1 MSYQYSQEARDRISG
16 FGQIAITEFIEEIPH
31 GIRKIFY
38 DRQPAIQGF
47 RRGSPP
53 EFMEK
58 QKRLVGHLIHT
69 HPGQKGAADWS
80 TFASLWEAWARNR
93 LGTTFPPSD
102 ISSATPDAGPV
113 FLTGLAELFPDAS
126 RENLK
131 RLLDFSG
138 FADSPEAQVALGRFR
153 PASTLARDLM
163 IDALPGRL
171 HKIEGYFEIAEAA
184 AEEVAERI
192 DHVESETD
200 TLAKGIAD
208 VVSSVEK
215 SQSDVKELRVA
226 LERVAERA
234 AGLEE
239 AVDTLGVAS
248 QEITKVIAAAGARA
262 EQFHHNLEALTE
274 QGRAWDKTQAEVSA
288 LKQSTDALCAREDE
302 WNRAITAVGHLAERI
317 DILEAAVAKG
327 GNDTATKP
335 QVRLFEVESPG
346 PIVEIHSVKG
356 ACELIACNLQACGVT
371 KGTAIATARQ
381 ILAALSAGQMVQFS
395 GSISDLVADAVAA
408 AIGGQT
414 FHEWRVPVG
423 LVSDEAAIDCL
434 EVVTETSGCLLMKG
448 ANRSAFEVY
457 GSAIRDV
464 VTRRQFSLPSYQ
476 RLSLIAAW
484 TQGPATFPDGGTL
497 AEIGPVFDTD
507 NLSMRG
513 VSAKLPQLKYGHLV
527 RNSWDQIEGFDE
539 DSPRALVSELKELI
553 EESSFVPGNL
563 WIRMADRAYSHLR
576 TIPGGSTEEDLRSVL
591 TLWALPW
598 AKATAGPAE
607 DIAHIAGRMLDEL
620 QIEAEI

>member
-1 MSYQYSQEARDRISG
+1 MSYQYSQEARDRISA

-53 EFMEK
+53 EFKEK

-69 HPGQKGAADWS
+69 QPGQKGAADWS

-102 ISSATPDAGPV
+102 ISLATPDAGPV
-113 FLTGLAELFPDAS
+113 FLTSLAELFPDAA
-126 RENLK
+126 RESLE

-138 FADSPEAQVALGRFR
+138 FAYSKEAQVALGRFR
-153 PASTLARDLM
+153 QASTLARDLM

-192 DHVESETD
+192 DQLESETD
-200 TLAKGIAD
+200 ILAKDIRE
-208 VVSSVEK
+208 VVLTVKK
-215 SQSDVKELRVA
+215 SQGDVKELRVA

-234 AGLEE
+234 SGLEE
-239 AVDTLGVAS
+239 AVDTLGVAR
-248 QEITKVIAAAGARA
+248 QEITKVIAAADARS
-262 EQFHHNLEALTE
+262 EQFHHSLEVLTE

-288 LKQSTDALCAREDE
+288 LKQSIDALCAQEVE
-302 WNRAITAVGHLAERI
+302 WNHAVTAVGHLAERI

-327 GNDTATKP
+327 GNGTATKL

-356 ACELIACNLQACGVT
+356 ACELIACNLQACGVM
-371 KGTAIATARQ
+371 KGAAIATARQ
-381 ILAALSAGQMVQFS
+381 ILAALSAGQMVQFT

-414 FHEWRVPVG
+414 FYEWRVPVG

-434 EVVTETSGCLLMKG
+434 EVVSETSGCLLMKG

-457 GSAIRDV
+457 GTAIRDV

-507 NLSMRG
+507 NFSMRG
-513 VSAKLPQLKYGHLV
+513 VSAKLPELKFGHLL
-527 RNSWDQIEGFDE
+527 RNSWDQIDGFDD

-563 WIRMADRAYSHLR
+563 WTRMADRAYSRLR
-576 TIPGGSTEEDLRSVL
+576 TIPGESSEEDLHSVL

-598 AKATAGPAE
+598 AKATAGPVE
-607 DIAHIAGRMLDEL
+607 DIARIAGRMLAEL
-620 QIEAEI
+620 QAEAET

>member
-1 MSYQYSQEARDRISG
+1 MSYQYSQEARDRISTL
-16 FGQIAITEFIEEIPH
+16 GQIAITEFIEEIPH

-38 DRQPAIQGF
+38 ERQPAIQGF

-53 EFMEK
+53 EFKEK

-69 HPGQKGAADWS
+69 QPGQKGAADWS
-80 TFASLWEAWARNR
+80 TFASLWEAWGRNR

-102 ISSATPDAGPV
+102 ISSATPDAWPV
-113 FLTGLAELFPDAS
+113 FLTGLAELFPDAA
-126 RENLK
+126 RENLE
-131 RLLDFSG
+131 RLFDFSG

-192 DHVESETD
+192 DQLESETGI
-200 TLAKGIAD
+200 LAKGIAD
-208 VVSSVEK
+208 VVSSVDK
-215 SQSDVKELRVA
+215 SQGDVKEFGAA
-226 LERVAERA
+226 LERVAARA
-234 AGLEE
+234 GRLEE
-239 AVDTLGVAS
+239 AVDTLGVAR
-248 QEITKVIAAAGARA
+248 QEITEVIAAADARA
-262 EQFHHNLEALTE
+262 EQFHHSLEALTV
-274 QGRAWDKTQAEVSA
+274 QGSAWDKTQAEVSA
-288 LKQSTDALCAREDE
+288 LKQLIDALCAQESE
-302 WNRAITAVGHLAERI
+302 WNLAATAVGHLAERI
-317 DILEAAVAKG
+317 DILEVAVAKG
-327 GNDTATKP
+327 GNGTATKP

-356 ACELIACNLQACGVT
+356 ACELIACNLQACGVM
-371 KGTAIATARQ
+371 KGAAITTARE

-434 EVVTETSGCLLMKG
+434 EVVSETSGCLLMKG

-457 GSAIRDV
+457 GTAIRDV
-464 VTRRQFSLPSYQ
+464 ITRRQFSLPSYQ

-507 NLSMRG
+507 NFSMRG
-513 VSAKLPQLKYGHLV
+513 VSAKLPELKFGHLV
-527 RNSWDQIEGFDE
+527 RNSWDQIDGFDD
-539 DSPRALVSELKELI
+539 DSPRAVVSELKELI

-563 WIRMADRAYSHLR
+563 WTRMVDRAYSRLR
-576 TIPGGSTEEDLRSVL
+576 TIPGGSSEEDLHSVL

-598 AKATAGPAE
+598 AKATAGPVE
-607 DIAHIAGRMLDEL
+607 DIARIAGRMLAEL
-620 QIEAEI
+620 QAEAET

>member
-1 MSYQYSQEARDRISG
+1 MSYQYSQEARDRISA

-31 GIRKIFY
+31 GIRRIFY
-38 DRQPAIQGF
+38 ERQPAIQGF

-53 EFMEK
+53 EFKEK

-69 HPGQKGAADWS
+69 QPGQKGAADWN
-80 TFASLWEAWARNR
+80 TFANLWEAWGKSR
-93 LGTTFPPSD
+93 LGPAFPASD
-102 ISSATPDAGPV
+102 ISSLTPDAGPV
-113 FLTGLAELFPDAS
+113 FLTGLAELFPDAA
-126 RENLK
+126 RENLE

-192 DHVESETD
+192 DQLESETD

-215 SQSDVKELRVA
+215 SQGDVKEFRAA
-226 LERVAERA
+226 LERIAERA
-234 AGLEE
+234 SGLEE
-239 AVDTLGVAS
+239 VVDAAR
-248 QEITKVIAAAGARA
+248 QKITEGIAAADARA
-262 EQFHHNLEALTE
+262 DQFQHSLEALTE
-274 QGRAWDKTQAEVSA
+274 QSRAWDKTQAEVSA
-288 LKQSTDALCAREDE
+288 LKQSIDALCAQELE
-302 WNRAITAVGHLAERI
+302 WNHAVTAVGHLAERI

-327 GNDTATKP
+327 GNGTATKP

-346 PIVEIHSVKG
+346 PIVEIHSVEG
-356 ACELIACNLQACGVT
+356 ACELIACNLQACGVM
-371 KGTAIATARQ
+371 KGAAIATARQ

-457 GSAIRDV
+457 GTAIRDV

-507 NLSMRG
+507 NFSMRG
-513 VSAKLPQLKYGHLV
+513 VSAKLPELKFGHLV
-527 RNSWDQIEGFDE
+527 RNSWDQIDGFDD

-563 WIRMADRAYSHLR
+563 WKRMADRAYSRLR
-576 TIPGGSTEEDLRSVL
+576 TIPGGSSEEDLHSVL

-598 AKATAGPAE
+598 AKAAAGPVE
-607 DIAHIAGRMLDEL
+607 DIARIAGRMLAEL
-620 QIEAEI
+620 QAEAET

>member
-1 MSYQYSQEARDRISG
+1 MSYQYSQEARDRISA

-38 DRQPAIQGF
+38 DRQPPIQGF

-53 EFMEK
+53 EFKEK
-58 QKRLVGHLIHT
+58 QKRLVAHLIHT
-69 HPGQKGAADWS
+69 QPGQKGAADWN
-80 TFASLWEAWARNR
+80 TFACLWEAWARNR
-93 LGTTFPPSD
+93 LGSTFPPSD

-113 FLTGLAELFPDAS
+113 FLTGLAELFPDAA
-126 RENLK
+126 RESLE

-192 DHVESETD
+192 DQLESETD
-200 TLAKGIAD
+200 ILAKGIRE
-208 VVSSVEK
+208 VVLSVDK
-215 SQSDVKELRVA
+215 SQGDVKELRVA

-234 AGLEE
+234 SGLEE
-239 AVDTLGVAS
+239 AVDTLGVAR
-248 QEITKVIAAAGARA
+248 QEITKVIAAADARA
-262 EQFHHNLEALTE
+262 EQFHHSLEALTE
-274 QGRAWDKTQAEVSA
+274 QGRSWDKTQAEVSA
-288 LKQSTDALCAREDE
+288 LKQSIDALCAQEVE
-302 WNRAITAVGHLAERI
+302 WNHAVTAVGHLAERI

-327 GNDTATKP
+327 GNGMATKP

-356 ACELIACNLQACGVT
+356 ACELIACNLQSCGVM
-371 KGTAIATARQ
+371 KGAAIATARQ

-434 EVVTETSGCLLMKG
+434 EVVSETSGCLLMKG

-457 GSAIRDV
+457 GTAIRDV
-464 VTRRQFSLPSYQ
+464 VTRRQFSQPIYQ

-507 NLSMRG
+507 NFSMRG
-513 VSAKLPQLKYGHLV
+513 VSAKLPELKFGQLV
-527 RNSWDQIEGFDE
+527 RNAWNQIDGLDD

-563 WIRMADRAYSHLR
+563 WTRMADRAYSRLR
-576 TIPGGSTEEDLRSVL
+576 TIPGGSSEEDLHSVL

-598 AKATAGPAE
+598 AKATAGPVE
-607 DIAHIAGRMLDEL
+607 DIARIAGRMLAEL
-620 QIEAEI
+620 QAEAET

>member
-1 MSYQYSQEARDRISG
+1 MSYQYSQEARDRISA

-53 EFMEK
+53 EFKEK

-69 HPGQKGAADWS
+69 QPGQKGAADWG

-102 ISSATPDAGPV
+102 TSSASPDAGPV

-126 RENLK
+126 RENLE

-192 DHVESETD
+192 DQLESETD

-234 AGLEE
+234 TGLEE

-248 QEITKVIAAAGARA
+248 QEITKVIAAADARA
-262 EQFHHNLEALTE
+262 EQFHHSLEALIE
-274 QGRAWDKTQAEVSA
+274 QGRVWDKTQAEVSA
-288 LKQSTDALCAREDE
+288 LKQSTDALCAQEDE
-302 WNRAITAVGHLAERI
+302 WNRAVTAVGHLAERI

-327 GNDTATKP
+327 GNGTATKP

-356 ACELIACNLQACGVT
+356 ACELIACNLQACGVM
-371 KGTAIATARQ
+371 KGAAIATARQ

-434 EVVTETSGCLLMKG
+434 EVVSETSGCLLMKG

-457 GSAIRDV
+457 GTAIRDV

-507 NLSMRG
+507 IFSMRG
-513 VSAKLPQLKYGHLV
+513 VSAKLPELKFGHLV
-527 RNSWDQIEGFDE
+527 RNSWDQIDGFD
-539 DSPRALVSELKELI
+539 DDAPRALVSELKDLI

-563 WIRMADRAYSHLR
+563 WKRMADRAYSRLR
-576 TIPGGSTEEDLRSVL
+576 TIPGGSSEEDLHSVL

-598 AKATAGPAE
+598 AKAVAGPVE
-607 DIAHIAGRMLDEL
+607 DIARIAGRMLAEL
-620 QIEAEI
+620 QAEAET

>member
-1 MSYQYSQEARDRISG
+1 MSYQYSQEARDRISA

-38 DRQPAIQGF
+38 ERLPAIQGF

-53 EFMEK
+53 EFKEK

-69 HPGQKGAADWS
+69 QPGQKGAADWNM
-80 TFASLWEAWARNR
+80 FANLWEAWGKSR
-93 LGTTFPPSD
+93 LGTVFPASD
-102 ISSATPDAGPV
+102 ISSFTPDAGPV
-113 FLTGLAELFPDAS
+113 FLTGLAELFPDAA
-126 RENLK
+126 RENLE

-138 FADSPEAQVALGRFR
+138 FADSPEVQVALGRFR

-171 HKIEGYFEIAEAA
+171 HKIEGYFEIAEVA

-192 DHVESETD
+192 DQLESETD

-215 SQSDVKELRVA
+215 SQGDVKEFRAA
-226 LERVAERA
+226 LERIAERA
-234 AGLEE
+234 SGLEE
-239 AVDTLGVAS
+239 VVDALGAAR
-248 QEITKVIAAAGARA
+248 EKITEGIAAADARA
-262 EQFHHNLEALTE
+262 DQFQQSLEALTE
-274 QGRAWDKTQAEVSA
+274 QSRAWDKTQAEVSA
-288 LKQSTDALCAREDE
+288 LKQSIDALYAQEVE
-302 WNRAITAVGHLAERI
+302 WNHAVTAVVHLAERI
-317 DILEAAVAKG
+317 DTLEVAVAKG
-327 GNDTATKP
+327 GNGTATKL

-346 PIVEIHSVKG
+346 PFIAIHSVKS
-356 ACELIACNLQACGVT
+356 ACELIACNLQACGVL
-371 KGTAIATARQ
+371 KGAAITTARE

-434 EVVTETSGCLLMKG
+434 EVISETSGCLLMKG

-457 GSAIRDV
+457 GTAIRDV
-464 VTRRQFSLPSYQ
+464 ITRRQFSLPSYQ

-507 NLSMRG
+507 SFSMRG
-513 VSAKLPQLKYGHLV
+513 VSAKLPELKFGYLV
-527 RNSWDQIEGFDE
+527 RNSWDQIDGFDDE
-539 DSPRALVSELKELI
+539 PPRAFVSELKALI

-563 WIRMADRAYSHLR
+563 WTRMADRAYSRLR
-576 TIPGGSTEEDLRSVL
+576 IIPGGTSEEDLHSVL
-591 TLWALPW
+591 KLWALPW
-598 AKATAGPAE
+598 AKATAGPVE
-607 DIAHIAGRMLDEL
+607 DIARIAGRILAEL
-620 QIEAEI
+620 QAEVET

>member
-1 MSYQYSQEARDRISG
+1 MSYQYSQEARDRISA
-16 FGQIAITEFIEEIPH
+16 FGQVAITEFIDEIPH
-31 GIRKIFY
+31 GIRKILY
-38 DRQPAIQGF
+38 EHQPAIQGF

-53 EFMEK
+53 EFKEK
-58 QKRLVGHLIHT
+58 QKRLVGHLIHNQ
-69 HPGQKGAADWS
+69 PGQKGSTDWN
-80 TFASLWEAWARNR
+80 TFARLWEAWGKSR
-93 LGTTFPPSD
+93 LGAAFPASD
-102 ISSATPDAGPV
+102 ISSLTSDAGPV
-113 FLTGLAELFPDAS
+113 FLTGLAELFPDAA
-126 RENLK
+126 RENLE
-131 RLLDFSG
+131 RLLNFSG
-138 FADSPEAQVALGRFR
+138 FADGPGAQVALGRFR

-192 DHVESETD
+192 DQLESETD
-200 TLAKGIAD
+200 ILAEGIRE
-208 VVSSVEK
+208 VVSSVDK
-215 SQSDVKELRVA
+215 SQGDFKSLRVA

-234 AGLEE
+234 GGLEK
-239 AVDTLGVAS
+239 AVDALGATR
-248 QEITKVIAAAGARA
+248 QKITEVITTADARA
-262 EQFHHNLEALTE
+262 DQFQHSLEALTE
-274 QGRAWDKTQAEVSA
+274 RSHAWDKTQEEISA
-288 LKQSTDALCAREDE
+288 LKQLIDALCAQEDE
-302 WNRAITAVGHLAERI
+302 WNHAATAVSHLAERI
-317 DILEAAVAKG
+317 DILEVAVAKG
-327 GNDTATKP
+327 GNGRTTKP
-335 QVRLFEVESPG
+335 QLRLFEVESPG

-356 ACELIACNLQACGVT
+356 ACELIACNLQACGVM
-371 KGTAIATARQ
+371 KGAAITSARE

-408 AIGGQT
+408 AIGGHT

-423 LVSDEAAIDCL
+423 LISDEAAIDCL
-434 EVVTETSGCLLMKG
+434 EVVSETSGCLLMKG

-457 GSAIRDV
+457 GTAIRDV

-507 NLSMRG
+507 NFSMRG
-513 VSAKLPQLKYGHLV
+513 VSAKLPELKFGHLV
-527 RNSWDQIEGFDE
+527 RNAWDQIDGLDD

-563 WIRMADRAYSHLR
+563 WTRMADRAYSRLR
-576 TIPGGSTEEDLRSVL
+576 TIPGGSSEEDLHSVL

-598 AKATAGPAE
+598 AKATAGPVE
-607 DIAHIAGRMLDEL
+607 DIARIAGRMLAEL
-620 QIEAEI
+620 QAEAET

>member
-1 MSYQYSQEARDRISG
+1 MSYQYSQEARDRISA

-38 DRQPAIQGF
+38 DRQPPIQGF

-53 EFMEK
+53 EFKEK
-58 QKRLVGHLIHT
+58 QKRLVAHLIHT
-69 HPGQKGAADWS
+69 QPGQKGAADWN
-80 TFASLWEAWARNR
+80 TFACLWEAWARNR
-93 LGTTFPPSD
+93 LGSTFPPSD

-113 FLTGLAELFPDAS
+113 FLTGLAELFPDAA
-126 RENLK
+126 RESLE

-192 DHVESETD
+192 DQLESETD
-200 TLAKGIAD
+200 ILAKGIRE
-208 VVSSVEK
+208 VVLSVDK
-215 SQSDVKELRVA
+215 SQGDVKELRVA

-234 AGLEE
+234 SGLEE
-239 AVDTLGVAS
+239 AVDTLGVAR
-248 QEITKVIAAAGARA
+248 QEITKVIAAADARA
-262 EQFHHNLEALTE
+262 EQFHHSLEALTE
-274 QGRAWDKTQAEVSA
+274 QGRSWDKTQAEVSA
-288 LKQSTDALCAREDE
+288 LKQSIDALCAQEVE
-302 WNRAITAVGHLAERI
+302 WNHAVTAVGHLAERI

-327 GNDTATKP
+327 GNGMATKP

-356 ACELIACNLQACGVT
+356 ACELIACNLQSCGVM
-371 KGTAIATARQ
+371 KGAAIATARQ

-434 EVVTETSGCLLMKG
+434 EVVSETSGCLLMKG

-457 GSAIRDV
+457 GTAIRDV
-464 VTRRQFSLPSYQ
+464 VTRRQFSLPIYQ

-507 NLSMRG
+507 NFSMRG
-513 VSAKLPQLKYGHLV
+513 VSAKLPELKFGQLV
-527 RNSWDQIEGFDE
+527 RNAWNQIDGLDD

-563 WIRMADRAYSHLR
+563 WTRMADRAYSRLR
-576 TIPGGSTEEDLRSVL
+576 TIPGGSSEEDLHSVL

-598 AKATAGPAE
+598 AKATAGPVE
-607 DIAHIAGRMLDEL
+607 DIARIAGRMLAEL
-620 QIEAEI
+620 QAEAET

>member
-1 MSYQYSQEARDRISG
+1 MSYQYSQEARDRISA

-31 GIRKIFY
+31 GIRKTFY

-53 EFMEK
+53 EFKEK
-58 QKRLVGHLIHT
+58 QKRLVGHLIHSQ
-69 HPGQKGAADWS
+69 PGQKGVADWC

-93 LGTTFPPSD
+93 LGSTFPPSD

-113 FLTGLAELFPDAS
+113 FLTGLAELFPDAA
-126 RENLK
+126 RESME

-138 FADSPEAQVALGRFR
+138 FADSNEAQVALGRFR
-153 PASTLARDLM
+153 QASTLARDLM

-192 DHVESETD
+192 DQLESETD
-200 TLAKGIAD
+200 ILAKGIRE
-208 VVSSVEK
+208 VVLTVEK
-215 SQSDVKELRVA
+215 SQGDVKELRGA

-234 AGLEE
+234 SGLEE
-239 AVDTLGVAS
+239 AVDTLGVAR
-248 QEITKVIAAAGARA
+248 QEITKVIAAADARS
-262 EQFHHNLEALTE
+262 EQFHHSLEVLAE

-288 LKQSTDALCAREDE
+288 LKQSIDALCAQEVE
-302 WNRAITAVGHLAERI
+302 WNHAVTAVGHLAERI
-317 DILEAAVAKG
+317 DILEAAVATG
-327 GNDTATKP
+327 GNGTATKL

-356 ACELIACNLQACGVT
+356 ACELIACNLQTCGVM
-371 KGTAIATARQ
+371 KGAAIATARQ

-414 FHEWRVPVG
+414 FYEWRVPVG

-434 EVVTETSGCLLMKG
+434 EVVSETSGCLLMKG

-457 GSAIRDV
+457 GTAIRDV

-484 TQGPATFPDGGTL
+484 TRGPATFPDGGTL

-507 NLSMRG
+507 NFSMRG
-513 VSAKLPQLKYGHLV
+513 VSAKLPELKFGHLV
-527 RNSWDQIEGFDE
+527 RNSCDQIDGFDD

-563 WIRMADRAYSHLR
+563 WTRMAARAYSRLR
-576 TIPGGSTEEDLRSVL
+576 TIPGGTSEEDLHSVL

-598 AKATAGPAE
+598 AKATAGPVE
-607 DIAHIAGRMLDEL
+607 DITRIAGRMLAEL
-620 QIEAEI
+620 QAEAET

>member
-1 MSYQYSQEARDRISG
+1 MSYQYSQEARDRISA

-31 GIRKIFY
+31 GIRKTFY

-53 EFMEK
+53 EFKEK
-58 QKRLVGHLIHT
+58 QKRLVGHLIHSQ
-69 HPGQKGAADWS
+69 PGQKGVADWC

-102 ISSATPDAGPV
+102 ILSAAPDAGPV
-113 FLTGLAELFPDAS
+113 FLTGLAELFPDAA
-126 RENLK
+126 RESME

-138 FADSPEAQVALGRFR
+138 FADSNEAQVALGRFR
-153 PASTLARDLM
+153 QASTLARDLM

-192 DHVESETD
+192 DQLESETD
-200 TLAKGIAD
+200 ILAKGIRE
-208 VVSSVEK
+208 VVLTVEK
-215 SQSDVKELRVA
+215 SQGDVKELRGA

-234 AGLEE
+234 SGLEE
-239 AVDTLGVAS
+239 AVDTLGVAR
-248 QEITKVIAAAGARA
+248 QEITKVIAAADARS
-262 EQFHHNLEALTE
+262 EQFHHSLEVLAE

-288 LKQSTDALCAREDE
+288 LKQSIDALCAQEVE
-302 WNRAITAVGHLAERI
+302 WNHAVTAVGHLAERI
-317 DILEAAVAKG
+317 DNLDAAVAKG
-327 GNDTATKP
+327 GNGTATKL

-356 ACELIACNLQACGVT
+356 ACELIACNLQTCGVM
-371 KGTAIATARQ
+371 KGAAIATARQ

-414 FHEWRVPVG
+414 FYEWRVPVG

-434 EVVTETSGCLLMKG
+434 EVVSETSGCLLMKG

-457 GSAIRDV
+457 GTAIRDV

-507 NLSMRG
+507 NFSMRG
-513 VSAKLPQLKYGHLV
+513 VSAKLPELKFGHLV
-527 RNSWDQIEGFDE
+527 RNSWDQIDGFDD

-563 WIRMADRAYSHLR
+563 WTRMADRAYSRLR
-576 TIPGGSTEEDLRSVL
+576 TIPGESSEEDLHSVL

-598 AKATAGPAE
+598 AKATAGPVE
-607 DIAHIAGRMLDEL
+607 DIARIAGRMLAEL
-620 QIEAEI
+620 QAEAET

>member
-1 MSYQYSQEARDRISG
+1 MSYQYSQKARDRISA

-53 EFMEK
+53 DFKEK
-58 QKRLVGHLIHT
+58 QKRLVGHLIQT
-69 HPGQKGAADWS
+69 QPGQKGAADWS
-80 TFASLWEAWARNR
+80 TFARLWEAWARNR
-93 LGTTFPPSD
+93 LGTTFPPGD
-102 ISSATPDAGPV
+102 ISSAAPEAGHV
-113 FLTGLAELFPDAS
+113 FLTGLAELFPDAA
-126 RENLK
+126 RESLE
-131 RLLDFSG
+131 RLFDFSG
-138 FADSPEAQVALGRFR
+138 FAYSPEAQVALGRFR

-184 AEEVAERI
+184 AEAVAERI
-192 DHVESETD
+192 DQLESETEI
-200 TLAKGIAD
+200 LAKGNRE
-208 VVSSVEK
+208 VVLSVDK
-215 SQSDVKELRVA
+215 SRGDIKELRVA
-226 LERVAERA
+226 LGLVTERA
-234 AGLEE
+234 SGLEE
-239 AVDTLGVAS
+239 AVNALGVGR
-248 QEITKVIAAAGARA
+248 QEITKVIAAADARA
-262 EQFHHNLEALTE
+262 EQFHHSVEALTE

-288 LKQSTDALCAREDE
+288 LKQSIDALCAQEAD
-302 WNRAITAVGHLAERI
+302 WNHAVTAIGHLAERI

-327 GNDTATKP
+327 GNSTATKP
-335 QVRLFEVESPG
+335 QVRLFEVETPG
-346 PIVEIHSVKG
+346 PVVDIHSVKG
-356 ACELIACNLQACGVT
+356 ACELIACNLQACGVM
-371 KGTAIATARQ
+371 KGAAIATARQ
-381 ILAALSAGQMVQFS
+381 ILAALSAGQIVQFS

-434 EVVTETSGCLLMKG
+434 EVVSETSGCLLMKG

-457 GSAIRDV
+457 GTAIRDV

-476 RLSLIAAW
+476 RLSLIATW

-507 NLSMRG
+507 NYSIRG
-513 VSAKLPQLKYGHLV
+513 ISAKLPELKFGHLA
-527 RNSWDQIEGFDE
+527 RNSWDQIDGFHD

-553 EESSFVPGNL
+553 EESLFVPGNL
-563 WIRMADRAYSHLR
+563 WTRMADRAYSSLR
-576 TIPGGSTEEDLRSVL
+576 NIPGGSSKEDLHTVL

-598 AKATAGPAE
+598 AKATAGPIE
-607 DIAHIAGRMLDEL
+607 DIARIAGRIMAEL
-620 QIEAEI
+620 QAEAET

>member
-1 MSYQYSQEARDRISG
+1 MSYQYSQEARDRISA

-38 DRQPAIQGF
+38 DRQPPIQGF

-53 EFMEK
+53 EFKEK
-58 QKRLVGHLIHT
+58 QKRLVAHLIHT
-69 HPGQKGAADWS
+69 QPGQKGAADWN
-80 TFASLWEAWARNR
+80 TFACLWEAWARNR
-93 LGTTFPPSD
+93 LGSTFPPSD

-113 FLTGLAELFPDAS
+113 FLTGLAELFPDAA
-126 RENLK
+126 RESLE

-192 DHVESETD
+192 DQLESETD
-200 TLAKGIAD
+200 ILAKGIRE
-208 VVSSVEK
+208 VVLSVDK
-215 SQSDVKELRVA
+215 SQGDVKELRVA

-234 AGLEE
+234 SGLEE
-239 AVDTLGVAS
+239 AVDTLGVAR
-248 QEITKVIAAAGARA
+248 QEITKVIAAADARA
-262 EQFHHNLEALTE
+262 EQFHHSLEALTE
-274 QGRAWDKTQAEVSA
+274 QGRSWDKTQAEVSA
-288 LKQSTDALCAREDE
+288 LKQSIDALCAQEVE
-302 WNRAITAVGHLAERI
+302 WNHAVTAVGHLAERI

-327 GNDTATKP
+327 GNGMATKP

-356 ACELIACNLQACGVT
+356 ACELIACNLQSCGVM
-371 KGTAIATARQ
+371 KGAAIATARQ

-434 EVVTETSGCLLMKG
+434 EVVSETSGCLLMKG

-457 GSAIRDV
+457 GTAIRDV
-464 VTRRQFSLPSYQ
+464 VTRRQFSLPIYQ

-507 NLSMRG
+507 NFSMRG
-513 VSAKLPQLKYGHLV
+513 VSAKLPELKFGQLV
-527 RNSWDQIEGFDE
+527 RNAWNQIDGLDD

-563 WIRMADRAYSHLR
+563 WTRMADRAYSRLR
-576 TIPGGSTEEDLRSVL
+576 TIPGESSEEDLHSVL

-598 AKATAGPAE
+598 AKATAGPVE
-607 DIAHIAGRMLDEL
+607 DIARIAGRMLAEL
-620 QIEAEI
+620 QAEAET

>member
-1 MSYQYSQEARDRISG
+1 MSYQYSQEARDRISA

-38 DRQPAIQGF
+38 ERLPAIQGF
-47 RRGSPP
+47 RRGSPS
-53 EFMEK
+53 EFKEK
-58 QKRLVGHLIHT
+58 QKRLIGHLIHT
-69 HPGQKGAADWS
+69 QPRQKGAADWN
-80 TFASLWEAWARNR
+80 TFANLWEAWGKNR
-93 LGTTFPPSD
+93 LGAAFPASD
-102 ISSATPDAGPV
+102 ISSLTPDASPV
-113 FLTGLAELFPDAS
+113 FLTGLAELFPDAA
-126 RENLK
+126 RENLE

-192 DHVESETD
+192 DQLESKTD

-215 SQSDVKELRVA
+215 GQGDVKEFRAA
-226 LERVAERA
+226 LERISERA
-234 AGLEE
+234 SGLAE
-239 AVDTLGVAS
+239 AVDALGAAR
-248 QEITKVIAAAGARA
+248 QKITEGIAAADARA
-262 EQFHHNLEALTE
+262 DQFKHSLEAVTE
-274 QGRAWDKTQAEVSA
+274 QSRAWDKTQAEVSA
-288 LKQSTDALCAREDE
+288 LKQSIDALSAQELG
-302 WNRAITAVGHLAERI
+302 WNHAVTAVGHLAERI
-317 DILEAAVAKG
+317 NILEAAVAKG
-327 GNDTATKP
+327 GNSTATKP

-346 PIVEIHSVKG
+346 PIVEIHSVEG
-356 ACELIACNLQACGVT
+356 ACELIACNLQACGVM
-371 KGTAIATARQ
+371 KGAAIATARQ
-381 ILAALSAGQMVQFS
+381 ILATLSAGQMVQFS

-457 GSAIRDV
+457 GTAIRDV

-507 NLSMRG
+507 NFSMRG
-513 VSAKLPQLKYGHLV
+513 VSVKVPELKFGHVV
-527 RNSWDQIEGFDE
+527 RNSWDQIDGFDV

-563 WIRMADRAYSHLR
+563 WTRMAERAYTRLR

-598 AKATAGPAE
+598 AKATAGPVE
-607 DIAHIAGRMLDEL
+607 VIARIAGRMLAEL
-620 QIEAEI
+620 QAEAET

>member
-1 MSYQYSQEARDRISG
+1 MSYQYSQEARDRISA

-38 DRQPAIQGF
+38 DHQPAIQGF

-53 EFMEK
+53 EFKEK

-69 HPGQKGAADWS
+69 QPGQKGAADWS
-80 TFASLWEAWARNR
+80 TFAKLWEAWGKNR
-93 LGTTFPPSD
+93 LGATFPASD
-102 ISSATPDAGPV
+102 ISSDTPDAGPV
-113 FLTGLAELFPDAS
+113 FLTGLAELFPDAA
-126 RENLK
+126 RENLE

-138 FADSPEAQVALGRFR
+138 FADSPETQVALGRFR

-171 HKIEGYFEIAEAA
+171 HKIEGYFDIAEAS

-192 DHVESETD
+192 DKLESETD

-208 VVSSVEK
+208 VVLSVEK
-215 SQSDVKELRVA
+215 SQGDVKEFRAA
-226 LERVAERA
+226 LERIAERA
-234 AGLEE
+234 SGLENV
-239 AVDTLGVAS
+239 VDALGDAR
-248 QEITKVIAAAGARA
+248 QKTKEGIAAADARA
-262 EQFHHNLEALTE
+262 DQFQHSLEALTE
-274 QGRAWDKTQAEVSA
+274 QSRAWDKTQAEVPA
-288 LKQSTDALCAREDE
+288 LKQSIDALCAQELE
-302 WNRAITAVGHLAERI
+302 WNHAVAAVSHLADRI
-317 DILEAAVAKG
+317 DILEAAIAKG
-327 GNDTATKP
+327 SNGTPTKP

-346 PIVEIHSVKG
+346 PIVEIQSVKG
-356 ACELIACNLQACGVT
+356 ACELIACNLQACGIM
-371 KGTAIATARQ
+371 KGAAIATARQ
-381 ILAALSAGQMVQFS
+381 ILAALSAGQMVHFS

-423 LVSDEAAIDCL
+423 LVSDDAAIDCL
-434 EVVTETSGCLLMKG
+434 EVVSETSGCLLMKG

-457 GSAIRDV
+457 GTAIRDV
-464 VTRRQFSLPSYQ
+464 VTRRQFSLPSFH

-507 NLSMRG
+507 NFSMRG
-513 VSAKLPQLKYGHLV
+513 VSAKVPELKFGHLV
-527 RNSWDQIEGFDE
+527 RNSWDQIDGFDD
-539 DSPRALVSELKELI
+539 DSPRALVSELKDLI

-563 WIRMADRAYSHLR
+563 WKRMADRAYSRLR
-576 TIPGGSTEEDLRSVL
+576 TIPGGSSEEDLHSVL

-598 AKATAGPAE
+598 AKAAAGPVE
-607 DIAHIAGRMLDEL
+607 DIARIAGRMLAEL
-620 QIEAEI
+620 QAEAET

>member
-1 MSYQYSQEARDRISG
+1 MSYQYSQEARERISA
-16 FGQIAITEFIEEIPH
+16 FGQSAITEFIEEIPH

-53 EFMEK
+53 EFKEK
-58 QKRLVGHLIHT
+58 QKRLVGHLIHNQ
-69 HPGQKGAADWS
+69 PGQKGAADWS
-80 TFASLWEAWARNR
+80 TFASLWEAWARSR

-102 ISSATPDAGPV
+102 TSTASQDAGHV
-113 FLTGLAELFPDAS
+113 FLTGLAELFPDAA
-126 RENLK
+126 RESLE

-153 PASTLARDLM
+153 PASTLARDLI

-171 HKIEGYFEIAEAA
+171 HKIEGYFEIAEVA
-184 AEEVAERI
+184 AEEVEERI
-192 DHVESETD
+192 DQLESETD
-200 TLAKGIAD
+200 TLAEGIAD

-215 SQSDVKELRVA
+215 SQGDVKEFRAA

-234 AGLEE
+234 SGLEE
-239 AVDTLGVAS
+239 AVDALGVAR
-248 QEITKVIAAAGARA
+248 QEITEVISAVDARA
-262 EQFHHNLEALTE
+262 EQFHRSLEALTE
-274 QGRAWDKTQAEVSA
+274 QGRSWDKTQAEVSA
-288 LKQSTDALCAREDE
+288 LKQSIDALCAQEDA
-302 WNRAITAVGHLAERI
+302 WNHAATAVGHLAERI
-317 DILEAAVAKG
+317 DVLEAAVAKE
-327 GNDTATKP
+327 GNSTATKP
-335 QVRLFEVESPG
+335 QVRFFEVESPG
-346 PIVEIHSVKG
+346 PIVEIHAVKN
-356 ACELIACNLQACGVT
+356 ACELIACNLQACGVM
-371 KGTAIATARQ
+371 KGAAIATARH
-381 ILAALSAGQMVQFS
+381 ILAALSSGQMVQFS

-434 EVVTETSGCLLMKG
+434 EVVSETSGCLLMKG

-457 GSAIRDV
+457 GTAIRDV

-476 RLSLIAAW
+476 RLSLITAW

-507 NLSMRG
+507 NFSMRG
-513 VSAKLPQLKYGHLV
+513 VSAKLPELKFGHLV
-527 RNSWDQIEGFDE
+527 RNSWDQIDGFDN
-539 DSPRALVSELKELI
+539 DAPRALVSELKDLI

-563 WIRMADRAYSHLR
+563 WKRMADRAYSRLR
-576 TIPGGSTEEDLRSVL
+576 TIPGGSPEEDLHSIL
-591 TLWALPW
+591 MLWALPW
-598 AKATAGPAE
+598 AKAAAGPVE
-607 DIAHIAGRMLDEL
+607 DIARIAGRMLAEL
-620 QIEAEI
+620 QAEAET